1 MIAPPYGNAL
11 PVKSPLIGFIMFM
24 LTHTYFLQKVLG
36 TANIK
41 DIDLDVYVYNI
52 APDLLTIHPRIS
64 PIKTHKIRR
73 SLQIPP
79 QYSKSSYVIF
89 HLLVDDLSHHGYICS
104 DYQEEFNADSKGY
117 SYVKCKHL
125 IKFIMELHK
134 IINKEISYNEAVYH
148 SHLIIEMIYDL
159 VILNHLNS
167 FKTIDLLVE
176 AINFTVKNKMNEFTA
191 AMNWL
196 YDLGKNEIDE
206 VMEGALFYI
215 RKDGMESIMNIEGR
229 INLYKGKFGLQS
241 SERLF
246 YDCLKNLF
254 QQAIDLVD
262 DDELFFLETMQ
273 IIKNSGWLPAFK

>member
-1 MIAPPYGNAL
+1 
-11 PVKSPLIGFIMFM
+11 MFM

-36 TANIK
+36 AADIK
-41 DIDLDVYVYNI
+41 DIDPDVYVYNI

-64 PIKTHKIRR
+64 PNKTHKIRR

-79 QYSKSSYVIF
+79 QYSKSAYVIF

-104 DYQEEFNADSKGY
+104 DYQEEFNSDSKGY
-117 SYVKCKHL
+117 SYVKGKHL
-125 IKFIMELHK
+125 IKLIMELHK
-134 IINKEISYNEAVYH
+134 IIKKEISNNEAIYQ

-159 VILNHLNS
+159 VILNHINS

-191 AMNWL
+191 TMNWL

-206 VMEGALFYI
+206 AMESALFYI
-215 RKDGMESIMNIEGR
+215 TKDGMESIMNIEGR

-254 QQAIDLVD
+254 KQAIDLID
-262 DDELFFLETMQ
+262 DDEIFFLETMQ
-273 IIKNSGWLPAFK
+273 IIKNYGWLPAFK